1 MALEKWNPLR
11 ELDAMRREM
20 DRIWEDIFPPRKVD
34 QPWRRQPAGREEATV
49 SPAID
54 IIDRNDEIVVRAEM
68 PGVPKDG
75 IDVSF
80 QDSALTLKGEVK
92 DDASAKEGNYS
103 YSERNYRYFLR
114 SVNIPFKVR
123 QEGIKAS
130 LKDGVLSVHLPKVLE
145 EQPRRI
151 NVEIS

>member
-20 DRIWEDIFPPRKVD
+20 DRIWEDIFPRKGE
-34 QPWRRQPAGREEATV
+34 QPWKRQAAAQDQAAAA
-49 SPAID
+49 PAID
-54 IIDRNDEIVVRAEM
+54 IIDRNDEVVVRAEM
-68 PGVPKDG
+68 PGVPKES

-80 QDSALTLKGEVK
+80 QDNTLTLKGEIK
-92 DDASAKEGNYS
+92 EEASEKEGNYS
-103 YSERNYRYFLR
+103 YSERNYRYYLR
-114 SVNIPFKVR
+114 SVNIPFKIR
-123 QEGIKAS
+123 QNDIKAG

-145 EQPRRI
+145 EQPRKI